1 MLKRLLPKTLFGR
14 SLAIVATPLVLLQ
27 IVVAYVFYEAH
38 WDTVTRRLALGLA
51 GDISM
56 VIQSLREAP
65 DTVSRE
71 RVLGLARS
79 HFALDVSVLPQ
90 EVLPSSEN
98 QPRPFGILDRML
110 NQALGERLFRPF
122 AIDTRRSDNKIEI
135 RVQLQEGVLQVL
147 TQRKRL
153 ASTTTDIFVLWM
165 VGTSIILLGVAVL
178 FLRNQ
183 MRPIRALAQA
193 ADAFGK
199 GRDPGDLKP
208 SGATEVR
215 QATTAF
221 LAMRERMNRQMSQRT
236 EMLAGVSHDLRT
248 PLTRMKL
255 QLEMLE
261 DTVDVDNLRAD
272 VRDMETMVEGYLAFA
287 RGQDTERPVITDLQ
301 NLLAGVVD
309 DARRAGKDV
318 ALEAS
323 GNMAVPLRPNALKR
337 CITNLVDNAFSY
349 AGAGAPVAVSARRRG
364 EMIEIA
370 IDDEGPGIPAEQRED
385 AFKPF
390 TRLDPARNPEKAGVG
405 LGLTIARDIARG
417 HGGDLT
423 LEDGPRGGLRALV
436 RLPV

>member
-1 MLKRLLPKTLFGR
+1 
-14 SLAIVATPLVLLQ
+14 
-27 IVVAYVFYEAH
+27 
-38 WDTVTRRLALGLA
+38 
-51 GDISM
+51 
-56 VIQSLREAP
+56 
-65 DTVSRE
+65 
-71 RVLGLARS
+71 
-79 HFALDVSVLPQ
+79 
-90 EVLPSSEN
+90 
-98 QPRPFGILDRML
+98 
-110 NQALGERLFRPF
+110 
-122 AIDTRRSDNKIEI
+122 
-135 RVQLQEGVLQVL
+135 
-147 TQRKRL
+147 
-153 ASTTTDIFVLWM
+153 
-165 VGTSIILLGVAVL
+165 
-178 FLRNQ
+178 
-183 MRPIRALAQA
+183 
-193 ADAFGK
+193 
-199 GRDPGDLKP
+199 
-208 SGATEVR
+208 
-215 QATTAF
+215 
-221 LAMRERMNRQMSQRT
+221 MRERMNRQMSQRT

-287 RGQDTERPVITDLQ
+287 RDQDTERPVVTDLQ

-323 GNMAVPLRPNALKR
+323 GNMVVPLRPNALKR